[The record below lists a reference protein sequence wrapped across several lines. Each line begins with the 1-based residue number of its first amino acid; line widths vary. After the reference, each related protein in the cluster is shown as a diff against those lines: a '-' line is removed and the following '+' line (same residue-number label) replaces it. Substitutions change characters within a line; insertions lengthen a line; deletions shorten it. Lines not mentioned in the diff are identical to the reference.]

1 MWLEKENDLVAERTF
16 DISGGKSKVQ
26 AKVIA
31 VSADF
36 SLLAI
41 LCPETSIDLKV
52 RSLFYC

>member
-36 SLLAI
+36 FLLAM

-52 RSLFYC
+52 PSLFDC